1 VRGLELALTGLITPK
16 LTGQAGVAFMKSK
29 ILESNVTANE
39 GKTLSN
45 FADNTAFA
53 QLKYQATDKFAFG
66 AAAKYEGRKYA
77 GQPDS
82 AAGFNAD
89 GQYTQPVPSYTVLD
103 LFASYRVN
111 KNMDVRLNVGN
122 VTDKDYYLAA
132 YRSGSF
138 LYMGDARNARVT
150 LNYDF

>member
-1 VRGLELALTGLITPK
+1 MNNHLTHIRPEILVMGAYHVPNASGLIK
-16 LTGQAGVAFMKSK
+16 LDAM
-29 ILESNVTANE
+29 ENPY
-39 GKTLSN
+39 TLPE
-45 FADNTAFA
+45 DLKA
-53 QLKYQATDKFAFG
+53 QLATHLAQV
-66 AAAKYEGRKYA
+66 ALNRY
-77 GQPDS
+77 
-82 AAGFNAD
+82 
-89 GQYTQPVPSYTVLD
+89 PVPSYTVLD

>member
-1 VRGLELALTGLITPK
+1 
-16 LTGQAGVAFMKSK
+16 
-29 ILESNVTANE
+29 
-39 GKTLSN
+39 
-45 FADNTAFA
+45 
-53 QLKYQATDKFAFG
+53 
-66 AAAKYEGRKYA
+66 
-77 GQPDS
+77 
-82 AAGFNAD
+82 
-89 GQYTQPVPSYTVLD
+89 VPAYTVLD
-103 LFASYRVN
+103 LFANYRID